1 VFFYVLVDME
11 MEEGVPNNWNERIKQ
26 VLIRYFEYL
35 SVERQLQVDSFL
47 LNLFSS
53 QLFFPDFDI
62 DRIIT
67 EFVGCSEFKTLL
79 TSEPLAVQVYTL
91 RRLVAKASLGRS
103 EAIKA
108 INDAICRQVKYLCGK
123 TEAWNEEERIDFST
137 GIFGLSK
144 SSLDHL
150 RSLELQLT
158 VEQIIT
164 KIRQGCYILDLFN
177 LLQNSSP
184 SRAGALIGALES
196 SDIDALV
203 DKTVKQERSVGTL
216 NMTLRD
222 LGKKTVEIDGKELNL
237 LTRLEEIITVR
248 HLRELIVNNG
258 TVLDLFSLLRY
269 SSPSR
274 AGALIGVLE
283 SSDIDALVDKTVKQ
297 ERSVGTLNMTLR
309 DLGKKT
315 VEIDGKELN
324 LLTRLEEIV
333 TVRHLRELIVNNGTV
348 LELFKLLENSSPSR
362 AGALIDALESS
373 DIDALVDKTVKQE
386 RSIETLHYTFNGLR
400 GYRSLL
406 EELLKV
412 LSPPLLAR
420 LIIRAGTL
428 NSLML
433 ISSQLPKK
441 YLIKLRLT
449 ISQYP
454 HDAWQELV
462 FRGLPSNLVN
472 FLSRDIQHYPDAV
485 RNLLDN
491 IVANEGTRF
500 LKKSSWYELN
510 AANYDSDEPIT
521 TILREQLE
529 HLLAST
535 PADALLGFDFKETT
549 NAISIMWRHAT
560 PQHAFLNAR
569 LWELL
574 PPQPQWPKDYGL
586 GFLSNVI
593 QHLCHKDF
601 NRQNAKK
608 LLCKASDHALQVNW
622 TKAAP
627 SLLFS
632 FLWQLWQAS
641 YHLSVSDPSQYF
653 PQSLSDNAIDLL
665 KKLLSKKKYRN
676 SDKIALYAL
685 AGLLLFIRPEKERE
699 LRGIVKGRLTGLY
712 YLRDEIR
719 TALANNGL
727 GFVAGYFALYGM
739 GLVCDPSHNFTI
751 GLRMALKARFREYP
765 HTTQAVDT
773 LFSDVE
779 KIR

>member
-1 VFFYVLVDME
+1 VLVDME

-237 LTRLEEIITVR
+237 LT
-248 HLRELIVNNG
+248 
-258 TVLDLFSLLRY
+258 
-269 SSPSR
+269 
-274 AGALIGVLE
+274 A
-283 SSDIDALVDKTVKQ
+283 
-297 ERSVGTLNMTLR
+297 
-309 DLGKKT
+309 
-315 VEIDGKELN
+315 
-324 LLTRLEEIV
+324 LEEIV
-333 TVRHLRELIVNNGTV
+333 TVRHLRELVVNNGTV
-348 LELFKLLENSSPSR
+348 FELFSLLRNSSPSH
-362 AGALIDALESS
+362 AGALIAALESS

>member
-1 VFFYVLVDME
+1 MRTGLVTQLYRPKRVRFSHSSLAEVFFYVLVDME

-184 SRAGALIGALES
+184 SRAGALIG
-196 SDIDALV
+196 
-203 DKTVKQERSVGTL
+203 
-216 NMTLRD
+216 
-222 LGKKTVEIDGKELNL
+222 
-237 LTRLEEIITVR
+237 
-248 HLRELIVNNG
+248 
-258 TVLDLFSLLRY
+258 
-269 SSPSR
+269 
-274 AGALIGVLE
+274 
-283 SSDIDALVDKTVKQ
+283 
-297 ERSVGTLNMTLR
+297 
-309 DLGKKT
+309 
-315 VEIDGKELN
+315 
-324 LLTRLEEIV
+324 
-333 TVRHLRELIVNNGTV
+333 
-348 LELFKLLENSSPSR
+348 
-362 AGALIDALESS
+362 ALESS